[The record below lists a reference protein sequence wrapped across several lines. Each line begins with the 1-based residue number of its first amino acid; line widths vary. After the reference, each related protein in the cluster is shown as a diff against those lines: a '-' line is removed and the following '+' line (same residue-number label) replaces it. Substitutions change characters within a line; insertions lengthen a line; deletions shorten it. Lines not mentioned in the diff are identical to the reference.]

1 MFVEADHSVVFRR
14 RAAMYLLPVEQKDGV
29 CRSFEDEAELR
40 MLCKDWQIAKRK
52 TKADKRSAGSAQSMA
67 ASALCCALKLGRS
80 RPILLRHWF
89 CE

>member
-40 MLCKDWQIAKRK
+40 MLCKDWQIAKKEEAGRQKKRRVGTENGCFRVVLHGK
-52 TKADKRSAGSAQSMA
+52 TWAKQ
-67 ASALCCALKLGRS
+67 S
-80 RPILLRHWF
+80 RPSAALV
-89 CE
+89 

>member
-14 RAAMYLLPVEQKDGV
+14 RAAMYLLPVEQKDCV

-52 TKADKRSAGSAQSMA
+52 KKTDKRSTGSALRTV
-67 ASALCCALKLGRS
+67 ASVLCV
-80 RPILLRHWF
+80 H
-89 CE
+89 